1 MNFLA
6 HAYLSFRQ
14 PEILTGNMISD
25 FIKGKARFD
34 YPEGIQNGI
43 MLHRAIDTFTDDHPL
58 NNQAKKIFKPA
69 VGLYAGAFLDVVY
82 DHYLALDKIAFPGET
97 LPGFSQWVYS
107 TLESFESNFPER
119 FAAIFPFMRSNDWL
133 YNYRQRQ
140 GIQRSMEGLVRR
152 AKYLDDSSGV
162 YYLFEQHYEKLEK
175 YYQAFFPEL
184 LLFVNNYYQKL
195 LSGRKG

>member
-14 PEILTGNMISD
+14 PEILAGNMISD
-25 FIKGKARFD
+25 FVKGKSRFD
-34 YPEGIQNGI
+34 YPEGIQKGI
-43 MLHRAIDTFTDDHPL
+43 MLHRAIDTFTDNHPL
-58 NNQAKKIFKPA
+58 NSEAKKIFRPA
-69 VGLYAGAFLDVVY
+69 VGLYAGAFLDVAY
-82 DHYLALDKIAFPGET
+82 DHFLAIDQIAFPGES
-97 LPGFSQWVYS
+97 LPVFSQWVYS
-107 TLESFESNFPER
+107 TLEKFELNFPER
-119 FAAIFPFMRSNDWL
+119 FAVVFPYMKNHDWL

-152 AKYLDDSSGV
+152 AKFLDDSTGV
-162 YYLFEQHYEKLEK
+162 FYLFGEHYEKLEK

-195 LSGRKG
+195 LTTGKD